1 MVSFFFT
8 LIIYNPRES
17 NNCFTLEISQKQS
30 VYLIKLLVHPAFY
43 II

>member
-30 VYLIKLLVHPAFY
+30 VY